1 MPHPHGPWTVLSTRH
16 PHRDAF
22 IEVAVDRV
30 VQPDGEPGQYAT
42 VRMKPG
48 VTILPIDDDGRVHLV
63 RQFRYALG
71 AESLEAPAG
80 GIDEGEEPL
89 DAAKRELKEEMGIEA
104 DAWEPLGTV
113 QIDTS
118 IVHCPDHL
126 FVARGLTLGKPAR
139 EGTEDMKTQKAT
151 LAEAAEMVARGEI
164 VQASSCVLI
173 LLAARARADLDA

>member
-1 MPHPHGPWTVLSTRH
+1 MAHARGPWTVLSTRH
-16 PHRDAF
+16 PHQDEF
-22 IEVAVDRV
+22 IDVAVDEV
-30 VQPDGEPGQYAT
+30 VQPDGERGQYAT

-48 VTILPIDDDGRVHLV
+48 VTILPVDDDGCAVLV

-80 GIDEGEEPL
+80 GMDDGEAPL
-89 DAAKRELKEEMGIEA
+89 GAAKRELKEEMGIEA
-104 DAWEPLGTV
+104 ADWTPLATV

-126 FVARGLTLGKPAR
+126 FVARGLTFGAPDR
-139 EGTEDMKTQKAT
+139 EGTEQMRTVRVP
-151 LAEAAEMVARGEI
+151 LAEAADMVARGEI

-173 LLAARARADLDA
+173 LLATRS